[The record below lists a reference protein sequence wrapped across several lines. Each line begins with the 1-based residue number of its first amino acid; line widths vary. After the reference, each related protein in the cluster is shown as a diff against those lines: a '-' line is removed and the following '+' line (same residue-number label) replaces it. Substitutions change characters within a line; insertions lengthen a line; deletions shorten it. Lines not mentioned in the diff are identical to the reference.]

1 MNDLEI
7 NDFYQQRTV
16 PERSMVIYL
25 YMGSWCKLK
34 MCKSFATRFVQAGVH
49 LVLKQILR
57 LNFPIL
63 MFLVFETVANAI
75 RQYLPIQNPALS
87 DKILRKLNNEIP

>member
-1 MNDLEI
+1 
-7 NDFYQQRTV
+7 
-16 PERSMVIYL
+16 
-25 YMGSWCKLK
+25 MGSWCKLK

-49 LVLKQILR
+49 LVLKQNIR

-75 RQYLPIQNPALS
+75 PIPIQNPALS
-87 DKILRKLNNEIP
+87 DKILRK